1 MEFYEVSS
9 LMEYAYLKHK
19 EAWERARMIAF
30 TTAQV
35 QSTKKLKLSDICSF
49 AWDKEEE
56 STSSSNTPMT
66 QEQLD
71 QTFAEMERMIAEG
84 LI

>member
-1 MEFYEVSS
+1 MEFYEVSA
-9 LMEYAYLKHK
+9 LMEYAHLRHK

-35 QSTKKLKLSDICSF
+35 QSTKKLKLSDICKF
-49 AWDKEEE
+49 AWDNESEEA
-56 STSSSNTPMT
+56 STDNTPMT

-71 QTFAEMERMIAEG
+71 ATFAEMERMIAEG